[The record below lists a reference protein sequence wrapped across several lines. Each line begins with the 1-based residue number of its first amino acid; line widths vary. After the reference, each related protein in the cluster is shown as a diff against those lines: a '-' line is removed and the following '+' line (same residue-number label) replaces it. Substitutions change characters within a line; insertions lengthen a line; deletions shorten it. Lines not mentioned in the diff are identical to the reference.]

1 MTIDAELVAEVE
13 AAGESLSAQVNQA
26 LREELARRRRHR
38 ALVDLLAR
46 LDAEHGPLDSTDD
59 EAEIARFMRLL
70 GGPDSAADEPTSPA
84 R

>member
-13 AAGESLSAQVNQA
+13 AAGENLSAQVNNA

-38 ALVDLLAR
+38 ALVELLAR
-46 LDAEHGPLDSTDD
+46 LDAEHGPLDTPDD
-59 EAEIARFMRLL
+59 EAEIARYMRLL
-70 GGPDSAADEPTSPA
+70 GGPDSATDEPASPG